1 MKKRIMSLFLAISM
15 IYSCSNFVFAED
27 SNDMG
32 FSEVQEENFEQN
44 DILTEL
50 DDSYLVDDELDANE
64 KQIFSEPTE
73 SIENEEEVLV
83 DSNEDLEG
91 VEEPSD
97 EIEETTPEGIE
108 PITEEETE
116 GVENENE
123 GQGEEDYI
131 VIEQPDISDEELEE
145 PIVLPTPDEEL
156 DPNFTI
162 PAEEEE
168 LGQIIPTQP
177 EIMAPEVIVPEVRE
191 PQTFYV
197 EVPLALYGQMGFL
210 QAFFTYANMTGVDAE
225 LVGIEINPLNGW
237 NLVDEDVN
245 FKEYLVNQK
254 DFRFSFNKE
263 VVDRPGYY
271 ALRNPITLNEG
282 DYTNISL
289 LIETGPFKDSFLDEE
304 FFSFRLVL
312 EEIVDDVIVEQVEQI
327 EQKQEM
333 PKIPTVAPVLPTLPT
348 NPPIVETST
357 DETTEA
363 PAEVEDVENIDTSK
377 DNADIAEDSQIDYD
391 SVNYDELTDTA
402 QYEEESVESEETE
415 QVEESEPS
423 EDRGVIENNEN
434 ADPVEDEGSAE
445 TVEDEP
451 IEDVIED
458 SPSEVMVLNYFD
470 DSSECEIESLDIPES
485 PAERPIEV
493 YSEPPKEKD
502 EVVKIVEKG
511 EKTTK
516 TTLVFP
522 NGEVVS
528 VVVENR

>member
-27 SNDMG
+27 TCDMG
-32 FSEVQEENFEQN
+32 FSEVQDENFEEN

-50 DDSYLVDDELDANE
+50 DDSYLIDDELDANE
-64 KQIFSEPTE
+64 EQIFSEPSE

-83 DSNEDLEG
+83 DSNEGLEDVG
-91 VEEPSD
+91 EPSD
-97 EIEETTPEGIE
+97 EIEETTHEGSE

-116 GVENENE
+116 GIENENG
-123 GQGEEDYI
+123 GQGEEGYI
-131 VIEQPDISDEELEE
+131 VIEQPDISDEELEM
-145 PIVLPTPDEEL
+145 PVVLPTPDEEL
-156 DPNFTI
+156 DPDFTI

-168 LGQIIPTQP
+168 QGQIIPTQP
-177 EIMAPEVIVPEVRE
+177 EVIAPEVIVPEVRE

-254 DFRFSFNKE
+254 DFRFSFNNE

-289 LIETGPFKDSFLDEE
+289 LIETGPFRDGFFDEE

-327 EQKQEM
+327 EQKQEIE
-333 PKIPTVAPVLPTLPT
+333 KIPTVDPVLPTLPA
-348 NPPIVETST
+348 NPPIVETPT

-363 PAEVEDVENIDTSK
+363 PAEVEDVENIDTSNE
-377 DNADIAEDSQIDYD
+377 NADVAEDSQLD
-391 SVNYDELTDTA
+391 SDLVNSDELTDTA
-402 QYEEESVESEETE
+402 QNEESVGSEETE
-415 QVEESEPS
+415 QVEDSEPS
-423 EDRGVIENNEN
+423 EDEGVLEDNEN
-434 ADPVEDEGSAE
+434 ADPVEDEGAAAI
-445 TVEDEP
+445 VEDEP
-451 IEDVIED
+451 IEDVVED

-470 DSSECEIESLDIPES
+470 NSSGYEIESLEIPES
-485 PAERPIEV
+485 PAEMPIEV

-528 VVVENR
+528 VLVDNR